1 MRIEVAVRSFENGK
15 LRMLYVVVQKQSP
28 SKCTKGEL
36 THECPAKDT
45 QVQQHGPY
53 NYIFQF
59 KQDRLVH

>member
-15 LRMLYVVVQKQSP
+15 LRMLYVVQKQSP

-45 QVQQHGPY
+45 QVQQQHGPY

-59 KQDRLVH
+59 KQNRLVH